1 LILLVDLPSSSGASY
16 AWENGGEMETN
27 GMEFALGLNPTKLV
41 PVSGLDWS
49 FQMTYYVNESEVTKL
64 TVDPYNFGGF
74 ATFLGTYRIEEGY
87 SPTAIVGSEQDSIGI
102 LIDSVFVDE
111 LFTGLDTSTV
121 YKYRELGNEN
131 PDYRMS
137 FRNSFKVGPFTL
149 SFLIDR
155 KEGGHAINLANLIYD
170 LGGTTVDYEENGGT
184 RLENLGAVTQP
195 YVESTSYTALRDL
208 SLIYTLPGSMT
219 EGYGVSYLQVGLSAR
234 NWWMNS
240 DYSGLSPEV
249 SQFGN
254 EAVGGSVDTNPY
266 PLSKSLYLTLSMG
279 F

>member
-1 LILLVDLPSSSGASY
+1 
-16 AWENGGEMETN
+16 METK

-41 PVSGLDWS
+41 SVGGLDWN
-49 FQMTYYVNESEVTKL
+49 FHMTYYTNESKVTKL
-64 TVDPYNFGGF
+64 NVPAYNFGGF
-74 ATFLGTYRIEEGY
+74 ATFLGTYRIQEGY
-87 SPTAIVGSEQDSIGI
+87 SPTSIIGSEGDPNSP
-102 LIDSVFVDE
+102 DV
-111 LFTGLDTSTV
+111 
-121 YKYRELGNEN
+121 LGDEN

-137 FRNSFKVGPFTL
+137 FRNSFTVGPFAL
-149 SFLIDR
+149 SFLIDI

-184 RLENLGAVTQP
+184 RLENLGSVTAP
-195 YVESTSYTALRDL
+195 YVESTSYKALRDL
-208 SLIYTLPGSMT
+208 SLNYTIPGSMT
-219 EGYGVSYLQVGLSAR
+219 EGYGVSYLQVGVSAR

-254 EAVGGSVDTNPY
+254 EAVGGSVDTNPF

-279 F
+279 L